1 MTTDRNHLIPE
12 RRTDRNGNIS
22 TRWVKP
28 SSSEAMAQLG
38 VPAPSLP
45 ELTFT
50 EKLVESI
57 SNRIAE
63 NTGERRAKGIMSR
76 WIGGANKRQLA
87 AIQTSLDVLYKDETD
102 PAVER
107 EQKVI
112 RSMLHS
118 LARGSMVEDEVVIEM
133 LTLRSAFCSDRSVRD
148 DAPTWNADLKSYIYG
163 IRREKPLPLDS
174 AGMTKKVAAAVQ
186 FAYEVTTRCRGEK
199 FTPTETV
206 EEYAGVTSVKVTAKR
221 YVDSHLLEL
230 VLEQSDRVE
239 ELIEL
244 AISQRT
250 TDPAILRGL
259 ISNPEGAKPLASGW
273 L

>member
-1 MTTDRNHLIPE
+1 MTIDRSHLIPE
-12 RRTDRNGNIS
+12 QRTDRNGNTS

-28 SSSEAMAQLG
+28 SSAEAMAQLG

-57 SNRIAE
+57 STKIADY
-63 NTGERRAKGIMSR
+63 TGERRAKGIMTR
-76 WIGGANKRQLA
+76 WVGGADKRQLR
-87 AIQTSLDVLYKDETD
+87 AIQESLVILESEDRD
-102 PAVER
+102 PAVVR

-112 RSMLHS
+112 KSILHS

-133 LTLRSAFCSDRSVRD
+133 LTLRSAFCSARSMRD
-148 DAPTWNADLKSYIYG
+148 DAPVWNSELKSYIYG
-163 IRREKPLPLDS
+163 LRREVPLPLDS
-174 AGMTKKVAAAVQ
+174 KGMAKKITAAVQ
-186 FAYEVTTRCRGEK
+186 FAYEVTTRCPGEK
-199 FTPTETV
+199 FTPTEPV

-221 YVDSHLLEL
+221 YVDANLLEL
-230 VLEQSDRVE
+230 VLEQSDRVDE
-239 ELIEL
+239 MIDL

-250 TDPAILRGL
+250 TEPAVLRSL
-259 ISNPEGAKPLASGW
+259 MDNPDGAKPLAGGW